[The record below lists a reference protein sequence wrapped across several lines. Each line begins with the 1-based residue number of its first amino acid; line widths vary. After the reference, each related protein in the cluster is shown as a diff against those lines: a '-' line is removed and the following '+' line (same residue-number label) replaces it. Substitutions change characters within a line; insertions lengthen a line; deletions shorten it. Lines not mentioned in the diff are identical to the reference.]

1 MVPELNSRQK
11 WHLLPMGSCIT
22 HTHTLVLVFTTATH
36 THTHTH
42 ACWKCK
48 TCICI
53 NWYVC
58 MVSVVCFDCSFLQY
72 GQNLLHAAVT
82 GGNIELVQSL
92 ITEHKLVPADTKVN
106 IIQDLLNL
114 CQMLYVSFWIQVA

>member
-1 MVPELNSRQK
+1 
-11 WHLLPMGSCIT
+11 
-22 HTHTLVLVFTTATH
+22 
-36 THTHTH
+36 
-42 ACWKCK
+42 
-48 TCICI
+48 
-53 NWYVC
+53 

-82 GGNIELVQSL
+82 GGNMELVQSL

-106 IIQDLLNL
+106 TIQDLLNL